1 MNTER
6 LRRRV
11 AEVAARSAA
20 PAPAPVQAPPVAS
33 DAGELAREVGEA
45 FGRMARSYR
54 ELYRLTPEEAR
65 RRAAEA
71 PPAECLERIL
81 SGPPD
86 QVNWFDLDSVAQED
100 PEKALARWEEV
111 KQAAR
116 QEVRSG
122 HRAARALEGYGGG
135 CWPRAGFLAVRA
147 ELTEAVGPRSALE
160 QLLVDQMGQWQTLL
174 WNWQEVV
181 ATLTM
186 LASDRSERAAK
197 GRENLETP
205 RLSEAEHLER
215 AVGMVERL
223 HRLWLRTLKALQDQR
238 KAPRVLVRNAGQVNV
253 GQQQLNVSGRGG

>member
-1 MNTER
+1 M
-6 LRRRV
+6 
-11 AEVAARSAA
+11 
-20 PAPAPVQAPPVAS
+20 
-33 DAGELAREVGEA
+33 LAREMGQA
-45 FGRMARSYR
+45 FGQMVGCYR
-54 ELYRLTPEEAR
+54 QHFGLTPEEAR

-86 QVNWFDLDSVAQED
+86 QVSWFDLDSVAQED

-122 HRAARALEGYGGG
+122 HRAALALEGYGGG

-160 QLLVDQMGQWQTLL
+160 QLLVDQMAQWQTAL
-174 WNWQEVV
+174 WSWQEVV

-186 LASDRSERAAK
+186 LASTRSERAAK
-197 GRENLETP
+197 QLEKLETP
-205 RLSEAEHLER
+205 RLSEAEELER
-215 AVGMVERL
+215 AVRMVEQL
-223 HRLWLRTLKALQDQR
+223 HRLYLRTLKALQDQR
-238 KAPRVLVRNAGQVNV
+238 RTPGVVVRRAGQVNV
-253 GQQQLNVSGRGG
+253 AHQQVNVNAPGG